1 MSYHIFSVGL
11 EAEIIGCEQ
20 YCFVFAKNDDGDV
33 AQFMC
38 DSDGKIV
45 DEGYLDPIPEELA
58 YLLIMAAEGY
68 TGKIKDCWED
78 KTEELNKL
86 TDFLQQKIKGFA

>member
-1 MSYHIFSVGL
+1 MSYQIFSVGL

-58 YLLIMAAEGY
+58 YEVRKAA
-68 TGKIKDCWED
+68 IKAFVEYKSRPKQIGSKCYR
-78 KTEELNKL
+78 
-86 TDFLQQKIKGFA
+86 F

>member
-45 DEGYLDPIPEELA
+45 DDGYLDPIPEELA
-58 YLLIMAAEGY
+58 YEVRKAA
-68 TGKIKDCWED
+68 IKAY
-78 KTEELNKL
+78 EEYKSRSKQIGSKCYR
-86 TDFLQQKIKGFA
+86 F